1 MPMLK
6 DLANES
12 VQRGIFDIRGLK
24 QHHFQ
29 GSSPAG
35 PGSEFFA
42 SFKGVVWRI

>member
-12 VQRGIFDIRGLK
+12 GLRGTFHIRGLK
-24 QHHFQ
+24 QHHVQ
-29 GSSPAG
+29 GSISAG

-42 SFKGVVWRI
+42 SFEGVVRRI